1 MGTVKQKLE
10 RPFLGLGNL
19 NEQTSSCVIHCYSG
33 KIGTGAFLPVKLPLS
48 KVSCRDIHQ
57 YEAVDKMFLPWCP
70 MQVLEVLTADQS
82 RMRSFAAML
91 APSLLVL
98 GLCPRAAR
106 PERQHRADVCRAVE
120 CSDHG
125 HWSDFLS
132 KVLVPALQVLHMAP
146 GGCLPLAATGVLLKT
161 PELWN
166 LSKIRRGESACVW
179 DRCQT
184 PEVSDIWAEG

>member
-1 MGTVKQKLE
+1 MGTAKLKLE
-10 RPFLGLGNL
+10 WRFLGVGNL
-19 NEQTSSCVIHCYSG
+19 NEQTSSCVVHCYSG
-33 KIGTGAFLPVKLPLS
+33 KIGTGAFPPVKLPLS
-48 KVSCRDIHQ
+48 KVWCRDVHQ
-57 YEAVDKMFLPWCP
+57 YKVPHAGSEA
-70 MQVLEVLTADQS
+70 LTADQS
-82 RMRSFAAML
+82 RMRSFAAVL

-132 KVLVPALQVLHMAP
+132 KVLVPALQVLHVAP
-146 GGCLPLAATGVLLKT
+146 GGCLPLAAAGVLLKT
-161 PELWN
+161 PELWY

-184 PEVSDIWAEG
+184 PEVSDIWAEGWSCK